1 MTKPAADSIGPMQD
15 GGATAAATPSP
26 AEQPTILVTGH
37 DALAAGVEHQLR
49 AKGIATGRLNRR
61 AFDLE
66 AMDLH
71 GIRVLV
77 IAAPDDGNNV
87 SLALRARKLAPELAI
102 VVRIFDAAL
111 VSYLTETLPGVSIL
125 SMSAVTAPAF
135 ADAARKVLEHA
146 TPATPGQPKALKV
159 HPRQRHTDPVLLVA
173 LASLFLLV
181 FPSAA
186 FFSHALDLRYL
197 DALYFVWTTVMT
209 VGYGD
214 VALKHASDAA
224 KLYGMVLMLAGAS
237 FIAVLFALL
246 SDWVLGRRLQI
257 LRGRTSERGSGHVI
271 VVGAGNI
278 GFRVVGLLKNDVHR
292 LVIVER
298 AAETRNV
305 QQLVADGHHVIM
317 ADATAEETMLLAG
330 LPRAALVLALS
341 DSDAVNIQVALKAR
355 ACGVPVI
362 MRADSGEL
370 AEHMAERGDAIAF
383 SPLAAATKAFV
394 KATLDA
400 APAHHKSR

>member
-1 MTKPAADSIGPMQD
+1 
-15 GGATAAATPSP
+15 
-26 AEQPTILVTGH
+26 
-37 DALAAGVEHQLR
+37 
-49 AKGIATGRLNRR
+49 
-61 AFDLE
+61 
-66 AMDLH
+66 
-71 GIRVLV
+71 
-77 IAAPDDGNNV
+77 
-87 SLALRARKLAPELAI
+87 
-102 VVRIFDAAL
+102 
-111 VSYLTETLPGVSIL
+111 
-125 SMSAVTAPAF
+125 
-135 ADAARKVLEHA
+135 
-146 TPATPGQPKALKV
+146 
-159 HPRQRHTDPVLLVA
+159 
-173 LASLFLLV
+173 LFLLV

-186 FFSHALDLRYL
+186 YFSHALDLRYL

-257 LRGRTSERGSGHVI
+257 LRGRTSERGRGHVI

-400 APAHHKSR
+400 APAHHKAR